1 MEVCT
6 LIGAAEKVT
15 ISDCNSDTDLIL
27 HLQAGNLD
35 ALGVLYDRH
44 RNLVFRTAIAITGD
58 PEAAADLLQ
67 EVFLRLHRFAN
78 HVDAMRPLEPWLY
91 RMTTNL
97 SYTWVKR
104 HNRLLRPLEDVADWI
119 IGNRKDSPAV
129 RSEID
134 ESWRQVHQAVSS
146 LPLSHRGVVVLY
158 YINDLSIQEIGKI
171 LDIPVGTVKSRLH
184 YSRQALKKSLDLL
197 QNKVLPEM
205 NYEFT

>member
-1 MEVCT
+1 MEVCRS
-6 LIGAAEKVT
+6 
-15 ISDCNSDTDLIL
+15 ISVEGEGRALDSELVRN
-27 HLQAGNLD
+27 LQDGNLE

-44 RNLVFRTAIAITGD
+44 QRLVFRTALAITGD
-58 PEAAADLLQ
+58 ADAAADLLQ
-67 EVFLRLHRFAN
+67 EVFLRLHRFAS
-78 HVDAMRPLEPWLY
+78 HIDIERPLEPWLY

-119 IGNRKDSPAV
+119 TGNRKDSPAV

-134 ESWRQVHQAVSS
+134 ESWHQVQQAISA

-158 YINDLSIQEIGKI
+158 YVNELSVQEIAKI
-171 LDIPVGTVKSRLH
+171 LSIPVGTVKSRLH
-184 YSRQALKKSLDLL
+184 YGRQALKKSLDLS
-197 QNKVLPEM
+197 QDRIFPEL

>member
-1 MEVCT
+1 M
-6 LIGAAEKVT
+6 LIATEEKKPGLD
-15 ISDCNSDTDLIL
+15 SQLIL
-27 HLQAGNLD
+27 GLQNGNLE

-44 RNLVFRTAIAITGD
+44 RSLVFRTALAITGD

-67 EVFLRLHRFAN
+67 EVFLRLHRFVS
-78 HVDAMRPLEPWLY
+78 HVDVDRPLEPWLY

-119 IGNRKDSPAV
+119 TGNRRDIPAV
-129 RSEID
+129 RSEIN
-134 ESWRQVHQAVSS
+134 ESWRQVQQAMAS

-158 YINDLSIQEIGKI
+158 YIDDLSIQEIAEI

-197 QNKVLPEM
+197 ENRTFPEM

>member
-1 MEVCT
+1 M
-6 LIGAAEKVT
+6 LSAAEEKKPNPD
-15 ISDCNSDTDLIL
+15 SQLIL
-27 HLQAGNLD
+27 GLQNGNLE

-44 RNLVFRTAIAITGD
+44 RALVFRTALAITGD
-58 PEAAADLLQ
+58 ADAAADLLQ
-67 EVFLRLHRFAN
+67 EVFLRLHRFVS
-78 HVDAMRPLEPWLY
+78 HVDTARPLEPWLY

-119 IGNRKDSPAV
+119 TGNRRDIPAV
-129 RSEID
+129 RSEIN
-134 ESWRQVHQAVSS
+134 ESWRQLQQAMAS

-158 YINDLSIQEIGKI
+158 YIDDLSIQEISEI

-197 QNKVLPEM
+197 QNRAFLEM

>member
-1 MEVCT
+1 MD
-6 LIGAAEKVT
+6 T
-15 ISDCNSDTDLIL
+15 ISDSELVIS
-27 HLQAGNLD
+27 LQAGSLD

-44 RNLVFRTAIAITGD
+44 RGLVFRTALAITGD
-58 PEAAADLLQ
+58 AEAAADLLQ
-67 EVFLRLHRFAN
+67 EVFLRLHRFAS
-78 HVDAMRPLEPWLY
+78 HIDSKRPLEPWLY

-119 IGNRKDSPAV
+119 LSIRKDTPAV
-129 RSEID
+129 HSEVN
-134 ESWRQVHQAVSS
+134 ESWRQVQQAISS

-158 YINDLSIQEIGKI
+158 YVNDLSIQEIAEI

-184 YSRQALKKSLDLL
+184 YSRQALRKSLELI
-197 QNKVLPEM
+197 QNKTSPEL